1 MSENLPVSLT
11 KYVDR
16 LIEKR
21 DIPLTDALAIAGDG
35 EEYLRIFATKAAV
48 QATVHLPEI
57 IDVQAQKAKEGDTKA
72 ANFIAEI
79 ARVTQKKG
87 VQIAAQVNLFS
98 PEEKEKLREE
108 IIEADWHE

>member
-1 MSENLPVSLT
+1 MSNLPVDL
-11 KYVDR
+11 KAYVDR

-21 DIPLTDALAIAGDG
+21 DVPLADALALAGDG
-35 EEYLRIFATKAAV
+35 EEYLRVFATKAAV

-57 IDVQAQKAKEGDTKA
+57 IDVQAQKAKDGDTKA

-87 VQIAAQVNLFS
+87 VQVAAQFNLFG
-98 PEEKEKLREE
+98 PGEKEKLKEE
-108 IIEADWHE
+108 VIEADWHE